1 MGYWLRGYEGER
13 NNSFSKSQLPYLFE
27 WAPNLELAPILKAE
41 KVKISKRPASNITFY
56 AEVNRVWKCRYCLYS
71 AVIFNSTLD

>member
-27 WAPNLELAPILKAE
+27 WAPNLELAPILKEE

-56 AEVNRVWKCRYCLYS
+56 AEVNPVWKCRYCLYS